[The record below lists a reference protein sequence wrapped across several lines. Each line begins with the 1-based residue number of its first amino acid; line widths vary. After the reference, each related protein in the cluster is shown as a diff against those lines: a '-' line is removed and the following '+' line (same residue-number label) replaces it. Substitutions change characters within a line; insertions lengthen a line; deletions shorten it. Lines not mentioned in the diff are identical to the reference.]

1 MMRAIPSAL
10 RGLLESERIG
20 GGDGVVL
27 SGGSFDEREIRWQA
41 LSTGSTHRGFRVS
54 GQAEWFLKVYREP
67 VEGEGRE
74 ARLLGGLSGCRWV
87 PGFGG
92 ALVSVHEDRRVGL
105 GMIQRWVRG
114 ASLWDG
120 FVTEGWP
127 AVEDFDWV
135 TLGKSLRELHAAM
148 SALEAPE
155 ILGEV
160 GLLPEELAQSIRV
173 AVQSMSSKA
182 PARAVL
188 LRWVEM
194 AEGFPRRLVVPR
206 AESGVIHGDLHLGQI
221 LHGCEGGYQFI
232 DFEGE
237 PHLGDGSGGV
247 KKESRLRDVAGMVR
261 SIGYLGDV
269 VAGGGSTDAVV
280 RAFLAGY
287 FGGVM
292 LGEVG
297 ERLRF
302 FVLQRAFREW
312 CYERAHRPG
321 WADRPLRVPVFE

>member
-1 MMRAIPSAL
+1 MRAIPPAL

-20 GGDGVVL
+20 SSDGVVL
-27 SGGSFDEREIRWQA
+27 CGGSFDERDFRWQV

-54 GQAEWFLKVYREP
+54 GEAEWFLKVYREP

-92 ALVSVHEDRRVGL
+92 AVVSVHEDRRVGL
-105 GMIQRWVRG
+105 GVIQRWVRG
-114 ASLWDG
+114 ASLWDE
-120 FVTEGWP
+120 FVAEGWP

-135 TLGKSLRELHAAM
+135 TLGKSLRELHEAM

-155 ILGEV
+155 TLGEV
-160 GLLPEELAQSIRV
+160 ELLAEELARTIRV
-173 AVQSMSSKA
+173 AGQSMSSTG
-182 PARAVL
+182 PERAVL
-188 LRWVEM
+188 LRWVEV
-194 AEGFPRRLVVPR
+194 AEGFTRRLVVPR
-206 AESGVIHGDLHLGQI
+206 SESGVIHGDLHLGQI
-221 LHGCEGGYQFI
+221 LHCSEGGFQFI

-269 VAGGGSTDAVV
+269 VAGEGLIDAVV

-292 LGEVG
+292 QEEAG

-312 CYERAHRPG
+312 CYERAHRPD
-321 WADRPLRVPVFE
+321 WAGRPLRIPVFE